1 MARVAGSATAEI
13 EAPLERVWKV
23 VEDVESA
30 PDWQGGLNAVRTIER
45 DDEGRATLVE
55 TETDARLRT
64 IKARVRFG
72 YEPPTRLTWKQE
84 KGDLRSL
91 VGAWELEDLGGGRT
105 RATYAI
111 DSDSGRV
118 LRLLLRGPAERIVVD
133 LLVKSR
139 PGELKAR
146 VERT

>member
-1 MARVAGSATAEI
+1 MARVAGSASAEI
-13 EAPLERVWKV
+13 DAPLERVWKV

-30 PDWQGGLNAVRTIER
+30 PDWQGGLDATRALEH
-45 DDEGRATLVE
+45 DEEGRASLVE

-64 IKARVRFG
+64 IKARVRFT
-72 YEPPTRLTWKQE
+72 YEPPTRLRWTQE
-84 KGDLRSL
+84 KGDLKALEGSW
-91 VGAWELEDLGGGRT
+91 VLEDLGGGKT

-111 DSDSGRV
+111 DADSGRV
-118 LRLLLRGPAERIVVD
+118 LGLLLRGPAEGLVVD

-146 VERT
+146 VEQS

>member
-91 VGAWELEDLGGGRT
+91 VGSWELEDLGGAVRALPT
-105 RATYAI
+105 RLTAI
-111 DSDSGRV
+111 RAVCSDCYFAG
-118 LRLLLRGPAERIVVD
+118 LRSASSL
-133 LLVKSR
+133 
-139 PGELKAR
+139 
-146 VERT
+146 TCW